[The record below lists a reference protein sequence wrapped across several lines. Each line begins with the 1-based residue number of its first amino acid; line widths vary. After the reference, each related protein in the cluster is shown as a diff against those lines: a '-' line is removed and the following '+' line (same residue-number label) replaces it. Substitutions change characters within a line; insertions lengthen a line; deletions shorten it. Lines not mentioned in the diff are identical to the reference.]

1 MMEKTNATPKQSWG
15 QLLVVSSL
23 IFGMFFGS
31 GNLIFPVHLGQMAGS
46 NWFMAA
52 LGFAISG
59 SLFPLLAI
67 MAVVVTKSD
76 GLLDLARPVGKHYA
90 AIFLILVHLTIG
102 PFFATPRTAATA
114 YEMAAEPFI
123 PKDFSTIGM
132 WLFTGVFFALTYVA
146 AMHQGALLKIVGKYL
161 NAGFLALLAIVFL
174 VAFLKPMGG
183 LTQVPT
189 ATYQANATIGGLLEG
204 YNTLDAVALLAL
216 SVTLIHA
223 IRGLGYHGREL
234 TKLTA
239 KAGLI
244 SISLEVL
251 IYFGLVLLGALSM
264 SQLKLSA
271 NGGVALSQIVGHY
284 FSSVGTLLLGAL
296 VTLGVLTT
304 AIGLV
309 SSFAQDFHKLFP
321 KVSYRAWLRV
331 TTILSFLVANAGLDT
346 IISWSLPVLML
357 MYPLALALILLSLTV
372 SKRPY
377 AGVVYKVTI
386 AFTVLPAV
394 LDMLNSAPAM
404 ITSLAPIQA
413 ALGLYHQFI
422 PFASMGL
429 GWLVPTLIG
438 FGLSLI
444 WGHLRFAGQR
454 GTLPERERF

>member
-1 MMEKTNATPKQSWG
+1 MDELQAAPDKRWG

-46 NWFMAA
+46 HWFLAA

-67 MAVVVTKSD
+67 LAVVVTKSD
-76 GLLDLARPVGKHYA
+76 GLLDFARPMGPHFA
-90 AIFLILVHLTIG
+90 ALFLILVHLTIG

-114 YEMAAEPFI
+114 YQMAVAPFM
-123 PKDFSTIGM
+123 PKQFSTLGM
-132 WLFTGVFFALTYVA
+132 FLFTGLFFAVTYLA
-146 AMHQGALLKIVGKYL
+146 ATHQNSLLKIVGKYL
-161 NAGFLALLAIVFL
+161 NVGFLALLAVVFL
-174 VAFLKPMGG
+174 VAFIKPMGN
-183 LTQVPT
+183 LNQSPT
-189 ATYQANATIGGLLEG
+189 ATYQTNATIGGLLEG

-223 IRGLGYHGREL
+223 IRGLGYRGKAL
-234 TKLTA
+234 TRLTA

-264 SQLKLSA
+264 NQFKLSA
-271 NGGVALSQIVGHY
+271 NGGIALSQIVGHY

-309 SSFAQDFHKLFP
+309 CSFAQDFHKLFP
-321 KVSYRAWLRV
+321 KVSYRAWLR
-331 TTILSFLVANAGLDT
+331 TTTLLSFLVANAGLNT

-357 MYPLALALILLSLTV
+357 MYPLALALIGLSLTV
-372 SKRPY
+372 SQRPY
-377 AGVVYKVTI
+377 AGTVYKVTI
-386 AFTVLPAV
+386 AFTALPAI
-394 LDMLNSAPAM
+394 LDMLANTPAT
-404 ITSLAPIQA
+404 ISGLAPIQRL
-413 ALGLYHQFI
+413 LGLYHTVI
-422 PFASMGL
+422 PFANLGL
-429 GWLVPTLIG
+429 GWLLPALIG
-438 FGLSLI
+438 FTIGII
-444 WGHLRFAGQR
+444 WGRLRWIGQQ
-454 GTLPERERF
+454 GTLPERNR

>member
-1 MMEKTNATPKQSWG
+1 MMENTDIAPKHSWG

-46 NWFMAA
+46 NWFLAA
-52 LGFAISG
+52 LGFTISG

-123 PKDFSTIGM
+123 PKNFSTVGM
-132 WLFTGVFFALTYVA
+132 LLFTGIFFAVTYVA
-146 AMHQGALLKIVGKYL
+146 AIHQSALLKIVGKYL
-161 NAGFLALLAIVFL
+161 NVGFLSLLAVVFL
-174 VAFLKPMGG
+174 VAFIKPMGR
-183 LTQVPT
+183 LSQTPT

-216 SVTLIHA
+216 SVTLVHA
-223 IRGLGYHGREL
+223 IRGLGYQGHAL

-244 SISLEVL
+244 SISLEVV

-284 FSSVGTLLLGAL
+284 FSNVGTLLLGAL

-321 KVSYRAWLRV
+321 KISYLAWLRV

-372 SKRPY
+372 AKRPY
-377 AGVVYKVTI
+377 AGLVYKVTI

-394 LDMLNSAPAM
+394 LDILNSAPA
-404 ITSLAPIQA
+404 IIADWTPIQT
-413 ALGLYHQFI
+413 ALNLYHQLI
-422 PFASMGL
+422 PFAGMGL
-429 GWLVPTLIG
+429 GWLLPTLLG
-438 FGLSLI
+438 FGLSLV
-444 WGHLRFAGQR
+444 WGHLRFASQR
-454 GTLPERERF
+454 GRLLERDR

>member
-1 MMEKTNATPKQSWG
+1 MMKELNAAPKKSWG

-46 NWFMAA
+46 NWFLAA

-67 MAVVVTKSD
+67 LAVVVTKSD
-76 GLLDLARPVGKHYA
+76 GLLDLARPVGKHAA

-114 YEMAAEPFI
+114 YEMAVQPFI
-123 PKDFSTIGM
+123 PKHWSTLGM
-132 WLFTGVFFALTYVA
+132 LLFTGLFFAATYLA
-146 AMHQGALLKIVGKYL
+146 ATHQQHLLKIVGKYL
-161 NAGFLALLAIVFL
+161 NVGFLALLAIIFI
-174 VAFLKPMGG
+174 VAFLKPMGS
-183 LTQVPT
+183 LAQTPT

-223 IRGLGYHGREL
+223 IRGLGYEGREL

-239 KAGLI
+239 KAGII

-271 NGGVALSQIVGHY
+271 NGGTALSQIVGHY

-321 KVSYRAWLRV
+321 KVGYRTWLWV

-346 IISWSLPVLML
+346 IITWSLPVLML
-357 MYPLALALILLSLTV
+357 MYPLALALIGLSLTV
-372 SKRPY
+372 ASRPY
-377 AGVVYKVTI
+377 AGTIYKVTM
-386 AFTVLPAV
+386 AFTILPAI

-404 ITSLAPIQA
+404 ISQFTPIHT
-413 ALGLYHQFI
+413 ALGIYHQYL
-422 PFASMGL
+422 PFASLGL

-438 FGLSLI
+438 FGI
-444 WGHLRFAGQR
+444 GFAWGAFRYANQ
-454 GTLPERERF
+454 TANLPESDR

>member
-1 MMEKTNATPKQSWG
+1 MEEINATPRKDLG

-46 NWFMAA
+46 NWFLAA

-67 MAVVVTKSD
+67 LAVVMTKSD
-76 GLLDLARPVGKHYA
+76 GLLDFARPLGRHFA
-90 AIFLILVHLTIG
+90 AIFLVLVHLTIG

-114 YEMAAEPFI
+114 YQMAVEPFI
-123 PKDFSTIGM
+123 PKHFSTLGM
-132 WLFTGVFFALTYVA
+132 LLFTGLFFGVTYLA
-146 AMHQGALLKIVGKYL
+146 ATHQNSLLKIVGKYL
-161 NAGFLALLAIVFL
+161 NAGFLTLLAIVFL
-174 VAFLKPMGG
+174 VAFIKPMGN
-183 LTQVPT
+183 LSQAPT

-223 IRGLGYHGREL
+223 IRGLGYRGRAL

-251 IYFGLVLLGALSM
+251 IYFGLVMLGALSM
-264 SQLKLSA
+264 NQFKLSA
-271 NGGVALSQIVGHY
+271 NGGIALSQIVGHY

-309 SSFAQDFHKLFP
+309 CSFAQDFHKLFP
-321 KVSYRAWLRV
+321 KVSYRAWLRT

-357 MYPLALALILLSLTV
+357 MYPLALALILLSLTI
-372 SKRPY
+372 SQRPY
-377 AGVVYKVTI
+377 AGTVYKVTI
-386 AFTVLPAV
+386 AFTILPAI
-394 LDMLNSAPAM
+394 LDMLANTPAT
-404 ITSLAPIQA
+404 ISGLAPIQR
-413 ALGLYHQFI
+413 LLTLYHTAI
-422 PFASMGL
+422 PFASLGL

-438 FGLSLI
+438 FTIGII
-444 WGHLRFAGQR
+444 WGRLRWVGQR
-454 GTLPERERF
+454 RTLPESNR